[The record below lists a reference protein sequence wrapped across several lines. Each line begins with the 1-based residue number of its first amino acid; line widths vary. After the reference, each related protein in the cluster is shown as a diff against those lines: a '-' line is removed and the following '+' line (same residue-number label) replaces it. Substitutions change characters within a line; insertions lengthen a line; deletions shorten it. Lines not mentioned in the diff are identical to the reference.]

1 MKFKFNLDKI
11 GLAASL
17 ICAVHCAFLPLIIG
31 ILPLIG
37 MGFMAHGLFD
47 WVMVGI
53 AAIVGLVSIMKGHQ
67 THKKH
72 TPACFF
78 IPGIFIILIS
88 LFVASHF
95 GECHTCAG
103 HDHDEFPFH
112 SIMMAIGGVLIAVSH
127 FINMKLCKSCTSCSE
142 ACSKD

>member
-1 MKFKFNLDKI
+1 MKFNLDKI

-17 ICAVHCAFLPLIIG
+17 VCAIHCALLPLIIG

-47 WVMVGI
+47 WIMVGI
-53 AAIVGLVSIMKGHQ
+53 AAAVGFISIMKGHQ

-78 IPGIFIILIS
+78 VPGIFIILAS
-88 LFVASHF
+88 LFVFSHF
-95 GECHTCAG
+95 GECDTCVG
-103 HDHDEFPFH
+103 HHHNDAFPFH
-112 SIMMAIGGVLIAVSH
+112 SILMAFGGILIAVSH
-127 FINMKLCKSCTSCSE
+127 FINMKLCKACIS
-142 ACSKD
+142 CSKDCSKD